1 MRAGSTPARVT
12 IHYQPLIHTTMKKS
26 IIAIALTVIICLPCI
41 LILDGHVDANGE
53 EHLGWTNLIGTAWFA
68 FLALGGFKAIT
79 PKWMRDELEAYMP
92 DHD

>member
-1 MRAGSTPARVT
+1 MN
-12 IHYQPLIHTTMKKS
+12 KKS

-41 LILDGHVDANGE
+41 LTFDGHVDTNGE

-68 FLALGGFKAIT
+68 FLALGGFKKNT

>member
-1 MRAGSTPARVT
+1 MN
-12 IHYQPLIHTTMKKS
+12 KKS
-26 IIAIALTVIICLPCI
+26 IIAIALTALICLPCI
-41 LILDGHVDANGE
+41 LTFDGHVDANGE